1 MWLIDFKIKTAK
13 KKKKHTSHQNPTFLS
28 LKKKYLQN
36 RIISNC
42 QMNFKRTHTHTHKNL
57 RATPALTAL
66 TYYLKRPNQLKGGE
80 GNS

>member
-1 MWLIDFKIKTAK
+1 
-13 KKKKHTSHQNPTFLS
+13 
-28 LKKKYLQN
+28 
-36 RIISNC
+36 
-42 QMNFKRTHTHTHKNL
+42 MNFKRTHTHTHKNL